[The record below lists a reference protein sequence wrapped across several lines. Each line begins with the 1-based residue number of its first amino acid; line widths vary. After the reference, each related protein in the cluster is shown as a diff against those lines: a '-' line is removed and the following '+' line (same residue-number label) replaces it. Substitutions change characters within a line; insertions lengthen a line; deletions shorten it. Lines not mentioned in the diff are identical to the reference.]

1 MRISARNILAGT
13 VQSVEKGKVVAIVK
27 VELKSGNVISSIITN
42 DSVNSLGLK
51 PGANAYAI
59 VKASSV
65 MIGTG
70 GSDLKLSAR
79 NIVRGTI
86 KTIKEGMVMAEVV
99 LDIGNGETI
108 SATISDEST
117 RKLGLKVGEKA
128 LAVFKATSVMIGV
141 D

>member
-1 MRISARNILAGT
+1 MRISARNILAGA
-13 VQSVEKGKVVAIVK
+13 VRSVDKGKVIAIVK

-42 DSVNSLGLK
+42 DSVDRLGLK
-51 PGANAYAI
+51 PGVDAYVI

-65 MIGTG
+65 MIGNG

-79 NIVRGTI
+79 NIVKGTI
-86 KTIKEGMVMAEVV
+86 KKIKEGMVMAEIV
-99 LDIGNGETI
+99 LDIGNGGTI

-117 RKLGLKVGEKA
+117 KKLGLKEGEEA

-141 D
+141 E

>member
-13 VQSVEKGKVVAIVK
+13 VKSVEKGKVVAIVK
-27 VELKSGNVISSIITN
+27 VELKSGDVISSIITD
-42 DSVNSLGLK
+42 DSVDRLGLK
-51 PGANAYAI
+51 PGVAAYVI

-65 MIGTG
+65 MIGKG

-79 NIVRGTI
+79 NIVKGTI
-86 KTIKEGMVMAEVV
+86 NKIKEGMVMAEIG
-99 LDIGNGETI
+99 LDVGNGETI

-117 RKLGLKVGEKA
+117 KKLGLKEGEEA